1 MLKAI
6 GTLQLLLAPV
16 FVVPALTA
24 QDGETSSPMSGR
36 SLQDQL
42 DATLASVEY
51 LAGLRSAARAGDTAA
66 VRAIVHATEAPRDT
80 TNQRNDRLGSLQDDL
95 ARLRFQL
102 DRLLGDPT
110 ELSAITAMPPSV
122 VSALGLS
129 GPQPS
134 RIDTG
139 DVLTGR
145 SGLMKPMTPEGIGAA
160 DAAGNPEVDP
170 TGAAPGTTSTP
181 GALNTEAGVLPNPMA
196 ARPDHIPGTG
206 QSVGSLQGLD
216 ASMRAAISGDIGP
229 LDHVS
234 DPSRRRGNE
243 AVALEEEGYVADP
256 IHLGKLLVRASRPA
270 EAVEI
275 LKKHQTG
282 PGARY
287 WLARALQDLDRETEA
302 IALFRLIK
310 DDGTA
315 GIYSRHA
322 AQDLEFLEF
331 KSSLRKKP

>member
-6 GTLQLLLAPV
+6 GTIQLMLAPV

-24 QDGETSSPMSGR
+24 QDGETTSPMSGQ

-42 DATLASVEY
+42 DATLASVQY
-51 LAGLRSAARAGDTAA
+51 LAGLRSAARAGDTNA
-66 VRAIVHATEAPRDT
+66 VRAIVHATEAPRGAT
-80 TNQRNDRLGSLQDDL
+80 IGRAATLQDDL

-102 DRLLGDPT
+102 DRLLGDPD
-110 ELSAITAMPPSV
+110 EVSAITAMPASV
-122 VSALGLS
+122 VTALGLS
-129 GPQPS
+129 GPRPAS
-134 RIDTG
+134 LDSS

-145 SGLMKPMTPEGIGAA
+145 SGVLMPRVTGPTSAEGASN
-160 DAAGNPEVDP
+160 AAGEPAVAVPDATVTP
-170 TGAAPGTTSTP
+170 TVLTSSP
-181 GALNTEAGVLPNPMA
+181 NVLPNPMA

-216 ASMRAAISGDIGP
+216 ASMRAALSGGIGP

-234 DPSRRRGNE
+234 DSSRRRGNE
-243 AVALEEEGYVADP
+243 AVTLEEKGYVADP
-256 IHLGKLLVRASRPA
+256 MHLGKLLVRAKRPA

-275 LKKHQTG
+275 LKHQTG
-282 PGARY
+282 PGGRY
-287 WLARALQDLDRETEA
+287 WLARAFQDLDREAEA
-302 IALFRLIK
+302 TALFRLIA

-322 AQDLEFLEF
+322 SKDLEFLEF
-331 KSSLRKKP
+331 KAALRKKR